1 MTRISRICWRL
12 KPAKSGRSHLDDPC
26 SLDHQLKI
34 ASDGDRRTAGA
45 ANPVCEPRDGMPE
58 KTIIS
63 TVSAWEL
70 GEKFETTRASK
81 NEALR
86 EARIAKLDGD
96 LSENAPYQAAKEKF
110 RTMGRIQRR
119 ITNEMN
125 ELIER
130 GHTVVDPLSWAKEG
144 QVQEVE
150 LGTVVELEQNGEPR
164 LILVAGARDHHF
176 PAEGNIMPVPYNSPL
191 GKLLL
196 QRRAGERFTAMINGN
211 NFTLTIIMVRW
222 PTRDE
227 IFQIFPAIRK
237 GSFQS

>member
-1 MTRISRICWRL
+1 M
-12 KPAKSGRSHLDDPC
+12 A
-26 SLDHQLKI
+26 
-34 ASDGDRRTAGA
+34 
-45 ANPVCEPRDGMPE
+45 E

-70 GEKFETTRASK
+70 SEKFETTRASK

-119 ITNEMN
+119 ITSEMN

-130 GHTVVDPLSWAKEG
+130 GHTVVDPLSWVKEG
-144 QVQEVE
+144 QPQEVG
-150 LGTVVELEQNGEPR
+150 LGTVVELEQNGELR
-164 LILVAGARDHHF
+164 VILVAGARDHHI
-176 PAEGNIMPVPYNSPL
+176 PAEGDIVPVPYNSPL
-191 GKLLL
+191 GKVLL
-196 QRRAGERFTAMINGN
+196 QRRAGERFAAVVNGN
-211 NFTLTIIMVRW
+211 SFALAVITARW

-227 IFQIFPAIRK
+227 IFQIFPTIRR
-237 GSFQS
+237 GA

>member
-1 MTRISRICWRL
+1 M
-12 KPAKSGRSHLDDPC
+12 A
-26 SLDHQLKI
+26 
-34 ASDGDRRTAGA
+34 
-45 ANPVCEPRDGMPE
+45 E

-86 EARIAKLDGD
+86 EARIAKQDGD

-119 ITNEMN
+119 LTREMN
-125 ELIER
+125 ELIEQ
-130 GHTVVDPLSWAKEG
+130 GHTIVDPLSWVKETPA
-144 QVQEVE
+144 EAVE
-150 LGTVVELEQNGEPR
+150 LGTVVEVEQGGETR
-164 LILVAGARDHHF
+164 LVLVAGARDHHF

-191 GKLLL
+191 GKVLLY
-196 QRRAGERFTAMINGN
+196 RGAGERFAATINGSS
-211 NFTLTIIMVRW
+211 FVLVIISLRR

-227 IFQIFPAIRK
+227 IFQIFPMLRE
-237 GSFQS
+237 SQ

>member
-1 MTRISRICWRL
+1 M
-12 KPAKSGRSHLDDPC
+12 A
-26 SLDHQLKI
+26 
-34 ASDGDRRTAGA
+34 
-45 ANPVCEPRDGMPE
+45 E

-86 EARIAKLDGD
+86 EARIAKQDGD

-119 ITNEMN
+119 LTREMN
-125 ELIER
+125 ELIEQ
-130 GHTVVDPLSWAKEG
+130 GHTIVDPLSWVKETPA
-144 QVQEVE
+144 EAVE
-150 LGTVVELEQNGEPR
+150 LGTVVEVEQGGETR
-164 LILVAGARDHHF
+164 LVLVAGARDHHF

-191 GKLLL
+191 GKVLLY
-196 QRRAGERFTAMINGN
+196 RAAGERFAATINGSS
-211 NFTLTIIMVRW
+211 FVLVIISLRR

-227 IFQIFPAIRK
+227 IFQIFPMLRE
-237 GSFQS
+237 SQ